1 MTPERKERID
11 DLVRRG
17 ALEREETSR
26 AVFDLR
32 AEWEKRR
39 GQWKIASVIAT
50 GLATGATVAYK
61 LLGKSS
67 IAAKVGKAAS
77 AVSVVVSLTRAA
89 LRVRRFW

>member
-17 ALEREETSR
+17 ALEREEISQ

-39 GQWKIASVIAT
+39 AQWKIASVVAT
-50 GLATGATVAYK
+50 GLATGATVAYR

-77 AVSVVVSLTRAA
+77 AISVVVSLTRAA
-89 LRVRRFW
+89 FRVRRFW

>member
-17 ALEREETSR
+17 ALEREEISR
-26 AVFDLR
+26 AVLDRR

-39 GQWKIASVIAT
+39 AQWKFAGVVAT
-50 GLATGATVAYK
+50 GLATGATVAFR

-77 AVSVVVSLTRAA
+77 AISVVVSLTRAA